1 MRITIYD
8 FEDNPIQIE
17 IKKEVASSVLLKISG
32 DQCLFVKYKDGEEEW
47 FDSSDDRTMS
57 FFDECCFVEL
67 KDGTDFKE
75 VE

>member
-17 IKKEVASSVLLKISG
+17 IKKEVVSAVLLKISG
-32 DQCLFVKYKDGEEEW
+32 DQCLFVKYKDGEEKW
-47 FDSSDDRTMS
+47 FDSSANRTMS

-75 VE
+75 EQ